1 MSEVIPMACA
11 ASPSARLSKLS
22 VAKLCNVYLSI
33 LSALPG
39 LNLVQHRELLDG
51 SELGLK
57 FFSIFPLRIDSLDL
71 DLTTSYS

>member
-22 VAKLCNVYLSI
+22 VAKLCNVSVNPFF

-57 FFSIFPLRIDSLDL
+57 FFQFSL
-71 DLTTSYS
+71 